1 MLMGLF
7 QVEKKKMDNSLE
19 KEGNYASKSLCRVER
34 CPSGETD
41 LRYSN
46 NFSIVIKAA
55 YRATTASKL
64 EDSLLGRCGTSLLTA
79 IFSMN

>member
-19 KEGNYASKSLCRVER
+19 KEVNYSSKSLCRLEG
-34 CPSGETD
+34 CPSGGID
-41 LRYSN
+41 LRNSN
-46 NFSIVIKAA
+46 YFSIVIKAA
-55 YRATTASKL
+55 YRTTTASKL

-79 IFSMN
+79 IFSMK